1 MSAPKALCVK
11 SGCCIDDSKV
21 KRALDEILKLKA
33 LTGQRYDQLLDT
45 TYNALINVV
54 SSVLALKN
62 RFRGSDL
69 PADIGDI
76 ESVIN
81 TFSNMLNRIIE
92 AKNIVMRILDDIT
105 ATQSEEYTKEAA
117 EALQSITR
125 TLNDSLISTTFVA
138 LRFLSSLNK
147 ILERK
152 TRGQFASAAGNALFS
167 ALLDLD
173 SAEVM
178 KALKQCI
185 DA

>member
-1 MSAPKALCVK
+1 MSAPKALCAK

-21 KRALDEILKLKA
+21 RRTLDEIPKLKA
-33 LTGQRYDQLLDT
+33 LTKQRYDQLLDT
-45 TYNALINVV
+45 TYNALVNVV
-54 SSVLALKN
+54 SSVSAL
-62 RFRGSDL
+62 RSRLRSFDL
-69 PADIGDI
+69 PADIGDV

-105 ATQSEEYTKEAA
+105 TSQSEEYSKEAI
-117 EALQSITR
+117 EALQSIVR
-125 TLNDSLISTTFVA
+125 ALDDSLISTTFVA
-138 LRFLSSLNK
+138 LRFLSSLDK
-147 ILERK
+147 IPERK

-173 SAEVM
+173 DAEVM

-185 DA
+185 DT